1 MILDLVW
8 INTLSALINSF
19 CFFKIATD
27 CLLVHRIIG
36 NCKRN
41 IVDNTNKLL
50 FQAMCLCIFGW
61 WNKPQAVFKRIYFTN
76 KIFGQVRQTVHFVF
90 QIAHCCFH
98 FINTVTVKCFLLI
111 HFLNFFPRM
120 KWSYKAQNQ
129 KEKQNEELVK
139 QLKIQ
144 QVILSALKPRLHK
157 TDMGGCFH
165 FSTTMFHEG
174 KAECFA
180 CGAVVNHERKVI
192 GVMKR

>member
-1 MILDLVW
+1 MSDFNKWMSTIGLNVIRHANCCRIAFDAGSELQQAEINQLKAKNTQLTHALVNANAEKSKW
-8 INTLSALINSF
+8 Q
-19 CFFKIATD
+19 KD
-27 CLLVHRIIG
+27 Y
-36 NCKRN
+36 
-41 IVDNTNKLL
+41 
-50 FQAMCLCIFGW
+50 W
-61 WNKPQAVFKRIYFTN
+61 
-76 KIFGQVRQTVHFVF
+76 GQVERSAEYGAMLMTDPDSLEF
-90 QIAHCCFH
+90 
-98 FINTVTVKCFLLI
+98 KC
-111 HFLNFFPRM
+111 
-120 KWSYKAQNQ
+120 YQ

-157 TDMGGCFH
+157 TDMGGCLH